1 FSEMFIGEDAEQEKE
16 MHFGACDEARD
27 GTSRQEEVEL
37 ALQTLPP
44 AQRVPL
50 VLYHFDG
57 LAYDEIAE
65 RLKISMGKVKTD
77 IFRGRESLKKK
88 LRLTLD

>member
-1 FSEMFIGEDAEQEKE
+1 MFANNGEENEMELHFVAPGNSPGETGR
-16 MHFGACDEARD
+16 H
-27 GTSRQEEVEL
+27 EEVDL

-65 RLKISMGKVKTD
+65 KLKISMGKVKTD

-88 LRLTLD
+88 LRLNLDC